1 MSISVQELST
11 RFIQRYDRNHDE
23 KVRTSR
29 SFWDVLLFRRPEV
42 GGEAAAFARKVDQ
55 AYMQRHYVDRLDL
68 SDWIRQNV
76 DLDRNGSISDVEK
89 LLLLARDRDAFQA
102 LF

>member
-11 RFIQRYDRNHDE
+11 RFVQRYDRNGDQ

-29 SFWDVLLFRRPEV
+29 SFWDVILFRRPEV
-42 GGEAAAFARKVDQ
+42 GGAAAAFARKVDQ

-76 DLDRNGSISDVEK
+76 DLDRNGRVSDVEK
-89 LLLLARDRDAFQA
+89 FLLLARDRDAFQA

>member
-11 RFIQRYDRNHDE
+11 RFIQRYDRNGDQ

-29 SFWDVLLFRRPEV
+29 SFWDVILFRRPEI

-76 DLDRNGSISDVEK
+76 DIDRNGRVSDVEK
-89 LLLLARDRDAFQA
+89 YLLLARDREAFKA

>member
-11 RFIQRYDRNHDE
+11 RFVQRYDRNGDE

-29 SFWDVLLFRRPEV
+29 SFWDVILFRKPEV
-42 GGEAAAFARKVDQ
+42 GGAAANFARKVDQ

-76 DLDRNGSISDVEK
+76 DLDRNGSVSDIEK
-89 LLLLARDRDAFQA
+89 YLLLARDRDAFQA